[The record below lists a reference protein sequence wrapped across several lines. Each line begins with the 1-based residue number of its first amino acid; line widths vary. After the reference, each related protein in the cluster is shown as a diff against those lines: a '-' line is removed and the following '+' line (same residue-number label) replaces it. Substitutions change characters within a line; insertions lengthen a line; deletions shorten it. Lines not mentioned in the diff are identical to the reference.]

1 MKRTLGELAAL
12 LQGEVK
18 GPPDLP
24 IEGIA
29 ALEDAGPREISFI
42 TQKRYAHLVS
52 RSQAGALIV
61 APELAD
67 LPRPLI
73 IVPHPYLAYA
83 RVAALFAPAQRR
95 WPGVSEQACLGR
107 ELTLGRDVSIAP
119 LVFIGDRVRLDDGVT
134 VMPGC
139 YLGDEVHLGAGTL
152 IYPNVTILERCR
164 LGRNCIVHSGTVI
177 GADGFG
183 FIPTP
188 AGNEKIPQLGTVVIE
203 DEVEIGA
210 NCTID
215 RGALGETRVGRG
227 VKIDNLVHLAHNVAV
242 GEHSLLVAQVGVSG
256 STKLGQR
263 VILAGQ
269 VGVVGHLELGDG
281 VRVGAKS
288 GVAHSVPAG
297 QDVSGIPAFPQR
309 QWLQSMAILPKLSDL
324 YRRLKRLEQ
333 LVAELAAPPDKEPES

>member
-1 MKRTLGELAAL
+1 MKRTLEELAAL
-12 LQGEVK
+12 LQGEMK

-29 ALEDAGPREISFI
+29 ALEEAGPREISFV
-42 TQKRYAHLVS
+42 TQKRFARLVS
-52 RSQAGALIV
+52 RSQAVAFIV

-83 RVAALFAPAQRR
+83 RVAALFAPARRR

-177 GADGFG
+177 G
-183 FIPTP
+183 
-188 AGNEKIPQLGTVVIE
+188 
-203 DEVEIGA
+203 
-210 NCTID
+210 
-215 RGALGETRVGRG
+215 GRWERPG
-227 VKIDNLVHLAHNVAV
+227 
-242 GEHSLLVAQVGVSG
+242 
-256 STKLGQR
+256 
-263 VILAGQ
+263 
-269 VGVVGHLELGDG
+269 
-281 VRVGAKS
+281 
-288 GVAHSVPAG
+288 
-297 QDVSGIPAFPQR
+297 
-309 QWLQSMAILPKLSDL
+309 
-324 YRRLKRLEQ
+324 
-333 LVAELAAPPDKEPES
+333 LAAGSRLTTWCIWPTMLQWVNTPCWWPRWGCPGPPNWGSG